1 MMNGLLK
8 SDNEFILKALRHFDE
23 IDRAVIFGSRAMGN
37 FKKGS
42 DVDIAVQ
49 GEKVTRKTVA
59 DLDFLLNEEYPLP
72 YFFDVVHYENIKNDK
87 LVEHIDRVGVEMY
100 RKGVG

>member
-1 MMNGLLK
+1 MNGLLK

>member
-1 MMNGLLK
+1 MNGLLK

-100 RKGVG
+100 RKGVS

>member
-100 RKGVG
+100 RKGVS